1 MWFLLGCG
9 TPEPVSSTPVVVEV
23 EEVIEPLQVTSAKS
37 DLRMKRWRQLSL
49 DLQGALELTPD
60 QVCKEAGLYDCMTLH
75 TVPLGGLSVEN
86 GLFEASQELTVTTSL
101 AVERV
106 VLNACTSRLLLD
118 RELEEPTVFF
128 LEPKQ
133 AQVTELYQRLLA
145 RDATEDEA
153 ALLVDFEA
161 TVLEAGGDT
170 EAWALLSCF
179 TIGTSTEALLY

>member
-1 MWFLLGCG
+1 MMWVLLGCG
-9 TPEPVSSTPVVVEV
+9 TPAPVSSTPVVVDEV
-23 EEVIEPLQVTSAKS
+23 VEPLAVTSAKS

-118 RELEEPTVFF
+118 REMDEPKVFF
-128 LEPKQ
+128 LEPQ
-133 AQVTELYQRLLA
+133 EAQVTELYQRLVA
-145 RDATEDEA
+145 RDPSPDEA
-153 ALLVDFEA
+153 AGLLEFEA
-161 TVLEAGGDT
+161 SVLESGGDT

-179 TIGTSTEALLY
+179 MVGTSTEALLY